1 MKRYLLLLS
10 FLLISFYFLSAQTMQ
25 KEFALR
31 TVEKRVPIQKT
42 FLTDTILNSPINQSI
57 FGIGITGYAVLNSD
71 NSCVRVIAIT
81 PAGAKYLIYENYPLL
96 SETDSSSFSQIGIE
110 TAILENISIEYLQ
123 LEIADAKLWI
133 DSFEYI
139 NSPDNSPS
147 NNIKQK
153 KITSYEEYAIRQLNK
168 NLSKKNA
175 LWRAGK
181 TSISGLSYEEKSAI
195 FRDSMP
201 NTEGFEYYIGGIF
214 ATPDIPSTLPR
225 KQTQCIPSWDWRNR
239 HGKNWITAV
248 KNQGTCGSCWAFAAI
263 GAVEAYTNLY
273 FNQSLNLDLSEQ
285 ELISCNPYNMDCN
298 GGFPTLAL
306 SLISDRGVVDE
317 QCFPYIMDEG
327 NCQYCSNPTETITIG
342 HEDWGELSS
351 EDELKQYLFRSPVT
365 LDLDG
370 WRHAILL
377 IGYKTLAAGDTIYM
391 DNVGNGYSDDWII
404 VPKESPLIGQTAWL
418 FKNSYGTEWGEDGFG
433 WMVVDWNNIKG
444 SWTAIKGD
452 ISSLQY
458 DDTDILITD
467 EDGDGFYFWGIGN
480 KPSGLPDWIPDS
492 PDGNDADPNKG
503 PLDAF
508 GFEQDLSPSSLES
521 IVIRE
526 KTIWNTRKQVNPNL
540 IVKDG
545 GELTISAAVF
555 MNRDSKI
562 IVEAGGCL
570 IVDGGIINQACIK
583 ICSGGK
589 FILRNNGQLKR
600 KDADVFETELG
611 SEIWIESG
619 TIW

>member
-1 MKRYLLLLS
+1 MTK
-10 FLLISFYFLSAQTMQ
+10 LIQFPAQRQ
-25 KEFALR
+25 GGC
-31 TVEKRVPIQKT
+31 
-42 FLTDTILNSPINQSI
+42 LN
-57 FGIGITGYAVLNSD
+57 D
-71 NSCVRVIAIT
+71 
-81 PAGAKYLIYENYPLL
+81 
-96 SETDSSSFSQIGIE
+96 
-110 TAILENISIEYLQ
+110 
-123 LEIADAKLWI
+123 
-133 DSFEYI
+133 
-139 NSPDNSPS
+139 
-147 NNIKQK
+147 
-153 KITSYEEYAIRQLNK
+153 
-168 NLSKKNA
+168 
-175 LWRAGK
+175 
-181 TSISGLSYEEKSAI
+181 
-195 FRDSMP
+195 
-201 NTEGFEYYIGGIF
+201 
-214 ATPDIPSTLPR
+214 
-225 KQTQCIPSWDWRNR
+225 
-239 HGKNWITAV
+239 
-248 KNQGTCGSCWAFAAI
+248 
-263 GAVEAYTNLY
+263 
-273 FNQSLNLDLSEQ
+273 
-285 ELISCNPYNMDCN
+285 
-298 GGFPTLAL
+298 
-306 SLISDRGVVDE
+306 
-317 QCFPYIMDEG
+317 
-327 NCQYCSNPTETITIG
+327 
-342 HEDWGELSS
+342 
-351 EDELKQYLFRSPVT
+351 
-365 LDLDG
+365 
-370 WRHAILL
+370 
-377 IGYKTLAAGDTIYM
+377 
-391 DNVGNGYSDDWII
+391 GYSDDWLI

-570 IVDGGIINQACIK
+570 IVDGGIINQTCMK

-611 SEIWIESG
+611 SEILIESG